1 MRNKAKLFAGALV
14 LANTSHLSAVEADD
28 SIFVTAKAPIAAEE
42 FSGSVSV
49 VTSEQIKLSGATT
62 VAEALGTLPGVF
74 VGTGSGNAQSE
85 IRIRGMAGE
94 YGLILI
100 DGKRVPNAE
109 RNISSSPANRTNWVS
124 VENIDRIEVIRG
136 AASSLYG
143 ADALSGVINII
154 TKKAGDEWRNSI
166 TLSGG
171 RLHDDGESDS
181 GINLA
186 TSGKINDTFDLSI
199 NVDQQKEDEIL
210 NADGT
215 SQRSDR
221 KTTNSQVKLGINLDD
236 DERLELGVIYDEE
249 SADGTYSSYGTAS
262 AKELEQEKTLLSLDY
277 SSKIIDYNTALFA
290 SAARNNI
297 DDNGTDWVIEDSN
310 VGFDI
315 DGALT
320 DSQYINAGISYREE
334 SAKRANLD
342 FDDTFKSGSLYG
354 QDMIKLNDT
363 NTLTLGF
370 SLEDHNKY
378 GAAFSPKVYW
388 GNTLNDEWDMKLGYS
403 EGRIAPAVREGS
415 SDYVISG
422 YRTYRGNDDLNPEES
437 QTAELTVSYGG
448 DDVFA
453 SVTVFNSD
461 VDNLITTK
469 DVNGDQVYS
478 NVNKAEIRGLE
489 SEITWQLDKLAQVS
503 FNYTYTDAVNKDG
516 SDNDGNQITERPKHV
531 ANLSYNQKVDAIDSS
546 VYVALQGVS
555 SQYTDS
561 ANTNEIAGYSTLDLG
576 LVKQV
581 SDNLELR
588 ANIININDRVVLDE
602 SNQAIHA
609 GRELRLAI
617 TGNF

>member
-1 MRNKAKLFAGALV
+1 MRNKAKFIAGAVV
-14 LANTSHLSAVEADD
+14 LANTSYLSAFETGET
-28 SIFVTAKAPIAAEE
+28 IFVSAKAPIAAEE

-74 VGTGSGNAQSE
+74 VGAGSGNAQNE

-109 RNISSSPANRTNWVS
+109 RNISSSPANRTNCVS
-124 VENIDRIEVIRG
+124 SENIERIEVIRG

-171 RLHDDGESDS
+171 ELQAEGGDNS
-181 GINLA
+181 GINIS

-210 NADGT
+210 NSDGT
-215 SQRSDR
+215 SQRSERDV
-221 KTTNSQVKLGINLDD
+221 TNSQVKLGINLDE

-277 SSKIIDYNTALFA
+277 SSKVEEFNTALFA

-320 DSQYINAGISYREE
+320 DSQYVNAGVSYREE
-334 SAKRANLD
+334 SAERANLD
-342 FDDTFKSGSLYG
+342 FSDTFKSSSLYG
-354 QDMIKLNDT
+354 QDMIRLNET
-363 NTLTLGF
+363 NTLTLGL

-422 YRTYRGNDDLNPEES
+422 HRTYRGNDDLNPEES

-469 DVNGDQVYS
+469 EINGDQVYS
-478 NVNKAEIRGLE
+478 NVDKAEIRGLE
-489 SEITWQLDKLAQVS
+489 SEITWEVNSAAQLS
-503 FNYTYTDAVNKDG
+503 FNYTYTDAVNKDD
-516 SDNDGNQITERPKHV
+516 SDNDGNQITKRPKHV
-531 ANLSYNQKVDAIDSS
+531 ANLKYNQRVSTIDSS

-561 ANTNEIAGYSTLDLG
+561 ANTTEIAGYGTLDLG

-581 SDNLELR
+581 NDYLELR

-609 GRELRLAI
+609 GRELRLAV
-617 TGNF
+617 TGSF